1 MEDWTLLGLLY
12 ESGNVAE
19 FLKQCVSF
27 RNSAT
32 VGRLLQVQSCNEQ
45 VDQSVD
51 DMTGLKRKS
60 YHIDLFKSCME
71 LCNIILFTIAGFTLL
86 YARYGKPRSGYD
98 VMQLHARI

>member
-1 MEDWTLLGLLY
+1 MTLTCKIRSIVLYSTWVTLMYGYLHYINIWDTHKKTVVEWKIGLCWGLLY
-12 ESGNVAE
+12 KSGNVAE

-51 DMTGLKRKS
+51 DMTGL
-60 YHIDLFKSCME
+60 
-71 LCNIILFTIAGFTLL
+71 
-86 YARYGKPRSGYD
+86 
-98 VMQLHARI
+98 